1 MQKEFLLCYAAL
13 LQWHCPASPAPRPR
27 SWPNSK
33 VLFCGDTGHV
43 GFSFEEVLLLC
54 GRSFGMRCPL
64 VIAPNQPYKVA
75 GSAARLFTWQH
86 RAHEDRHRPTNQSRT
101 MQMQAKSDI
110 SRTHRY
116 AKCQA
121 HSSLT
126 TSVYFG
132 TFANRSSS
140 TSMPIRQIFVA
151 VITREHL
158 ESNCFLSFMAQACL
172 M

>member
-1 MQKEFLLCYAAL
+1 MLPCSSGTVLPPQLHDRGHGRTLRCCSVVPPATSGSVLKRCCYSVEG
-13 LQWHCPASPAPRPR
+13 PS
-27 SWPNSK
+27 
-33 VLFCGDTGHV
+33 
-43 GFSFEEVLLLC
+43 
-54 GRSFGMRCPL
+54 GMRCPL

-140 TSMPIRQIFVA
+140 ASMPIRQIFVA